1 MYFLIILGILF
12 LLLLFLIFPSPRRHK
27 DREILK
33 GLQIAH
39 RGLHNLF
46 KDTPE
51 SSLAAIKRAVDL
63 GFAVEIDIHITADG
77 EVIAFHDSETE
88 RMCGVSGNIEDM
100 TLEEIKKLRLVDTD
114 ESIPTLKECLEL
126 INGRVP
132 IMIELK
138 CGYTLNFRL
147 CRAADKILKN
157 YQGKYFIQSFSPHA
171 LLWYRIHRPDIC
183 RGQLS
188 SGNVGPEIYKK
199 MLGWLVFDFLSRPD
213 FISYEHEYAKKPI
226 RKLVTKLGAFP
237 VGWTFRSQEEINL
250 GKNDFQTFIF
260 ENFIPDK

>member
-126 INGRVP
+126 INGKVP
-132 IMIELK
+132 IMI
-138 CGYTLNFRL
+138 
-147 CRAADKILKN
+147 
-157 YQGKYFIQSFSPHA
+157 
-171 LLWYRIHRPDIC
+171 
-183 RGQLS
+183 
-188 SGNVGPEIYKK
+188 
-199 MLGWLVFDFLSRPD
+199 
-213 FISYEHEYAKKPI
+213 
-226 RKLVTKLGAFP
+226 
-237 VGWTFRSQEEINL
+237 
-250 GKNDFQTFIF
+250 
-260 ENFIPDK
+260 